1 MLSEPAS
8 SLTDLLLAA
17 VGAWCA
23 LWLRSRKGLTPH
35 WWRTLAWTAA
45 AAFAGAVHHGF
56 ATASDR
62 WTDPSWAVVTFL
74 VVVAISY
81 LLAAAVDEVLG
92 PGRARA
98 FWVLRS
104 ASLLAYVV
112 VAATIGASIG
122 AILLSEGVTML
133 AVLALWVIGLRRR
146 HPRAPAVI
154 VALVASMV
162 AAVIRAAP
170 ADLVA
175 PTGLDPTSLYHLA
188 QIPGLV
194 LLARAAA
201 ASNARTMPDTPTI
214 CAMAQRILVVD
225 DEQSIRTIVEYA
237 LKDAGFDVVTAARGD
252 DALAA
257 MERDA
262 VDLVVLDVM
271 LPGMDGLEVCQRIR
285 AERNVPIIML
295 SARGEE
301 LDKVL
306 GLELGAD
313 DYVTKPFSPR
323 ELVSRV
329 KANLRRGR
337 MDGEHED
344 SLRFGDLEIDPV
356 ARAVTR
362 ADEDI
367 TLTLSEF
374 EILLK
379 LARSPRRVFTR
390 QELMDHLWKG
400 TFYGDL
406 RSVDVHVRHLRQKI
420 ERDASNPQLIRTVRG
435 VGYAFGGEDGA
446 GV

>member
-1 MLSEPAS
+1 M
-8 SLTDLLLAA
+8 
-17 VGAWCA
+17 G
-23 LWLRSRKGLTPH
+23 
-35 WWRTLAWTAA
+35 
-45 AAFAGAVHHGF
+45 
-56 ATASDR
+56 
-62 WTDPSWAVVTFL
+62 
-74 VVVAISY
+74 
-81 LLAAAVDEVLG
+81 
-92 PGRARA
+92 
-98 FWVLRS
+98 
-104 ASLLAYVV
+104 
-112 VAATIGASIG
+112 
-122 AILLSEGVTML
+122 
-133 AVLALWVIGLRRR
+133 
-146 HPRAPAVI
+146 
-154 VALVASMV
+154 
-162 AAVIRAAP
+162 
-170 ADLVA
+170 
-175 PTGLDPTSLYHLA
+175 
-188 QIPGLV
+188 
-194 LLARAAA
+194 
-201 ASNARTMPDTPTI
+201 
-214 CAMAQRILVVD
+214 QRILVVD

-237 LKDAGFDVVTAARGD
+237 LKEAGFEVVTAARGD

-257 MERDA
+257 MERDPI
-262 VDLVVLDVM
+262 DLVVLDVM

-344 SLRFGDLEIDPV
+344 SLIFGDLEIDPV

-362 ADEDI
+362 GDEDV

-406 RSVDVHVRHLRQKI
+406 RSVDVHVRHLRQKV
-420 ERDASNPQLIRTVRG
+420 ERDPANPLLIRTVRG

-446 GV
+446 SG

>member
-1 MLSEPAS
+1 
-8 SLTDLLLAA
+8 
-17 VGAWCA
+17 
-23 LWLRSRKGLTPH
+23 
-35 WWRTLAWTAA
+35 
-45 AAFAGAVHHGF
+45 
-56 ATASDR
+56 
-62 WTDPSWAVVTFL
+62 
-74 VVVAISY
+74 
-81 LLAAAVDEVLG
+81 
-92 PGRARA
+92 
-98 FWVLRS
+98 
-104 ASLLAYVV
+104 
-112 VAATIGASIG
+112 
-122 AILLSEGVTML
+122 
-133 AVLALWVIGLRRR
+133 
-146 HPRAPAVI
+146 
-154 VALVASMV
+154 
-162 AAVIRAAP
+162 
-170 ADLVA
+170 
-175 PTGLDPTSLYHLA
+175 
-188 QIPGLV
+188 
-194 LLARAAA
+194 
-201 ASNARTMPDTPTI
+201 
-214 CAMAQRILVVD
+214 MAQRILVVD
-225 DEQSIRTIVEYA
+225 DEQSIRTIIEYA
-237 LKDAGFDVVTAARGD
+237 LRDAGFDVVTAARGD

-257 MERDA
+257 MEREPI
-262 VDLVVLDVM
+262 DLVVLDVM
-271 LPGMDGLEVCQRIR
+271 LPGMDGLEVCQKIR
-285 AERNVPIIML
+285 AERNIPIIML

-362 ADEDI
+362 ADEDL

-420 ERDASNPQLIRTVRG
+420 ERDASNPLLIRTVRG
-435 VGYAFGGEDGA
+435 VGYAFGGEDGTS
-446 GV
+446 G

>member
-1 MLSEPAS
+1 
-8 SLTDLLLAA
+8 
-17 VGAWCA
+17 
-23 LWLRSRKGLTPH
+23 
-35 WWRTLAWTAA
+35 
-45 AAFAGAVHHGF
+45 
-56 ATASDR
+56 
-62 WTDPSWAVVTFL
+62 
-74 VVVAISY
+74 
-81 LLAAAVDEVLG
+81 
-92 PGRARA
+92 
-98 FWVLRS
+98 
-104 ASLLAYVV
+104 
-112 VAATIGASIG
+112 
-122 AILLSEGVTML
+122 
-133 AVLALWVIGLRRR
+133 
-146 HPRAPAVI
+146 
-154 VALVASMV
+154 
-162 AAVIRAAP
+162 
-170 ADLVA
+170 
-175 PTGLDPTSLYHLA
+175 
-188 QIPGLV
+188 
-194 LLARAAA
+194 
-201 ASNARTMPDTPTI
+201 
-214 CAMAQRILVVD
+214 MAQRILVVD

-257 MERDA
+257 MERDPI
-262 VDLVVLDVM
+262 DLVVLDVM
-271 LPGMDGLEVCQRIR
+271 LPGMDGLEVCRRLR
-285 AERNVPIIML
+285 AERNLPIIML

-337 MDGEHED
+337 MDGEHEE

-356 ARAVTR
+356 ARTVSR
-362 ADEDI
+362 ADVDL

-420 ERDASNPQLIRTVRG
+420 ERDASSPQLIRTVRG
-435 VGYAFGGEDGA
+435 VGYAFGGEEGA
-446 GV
+446 AV

>member
-1 MLSEPAS
+1 
-8 SLTDLLLAA
+8 
-17 VGAWCA
+17 
-23 LWLRSRKGLTPH
+23 
-35 WWRTLAWTAA
+35 
-45 AAFAGAVHHGF
+45 
-56 ATASDR
+56 
-62 WTDPSWAVVTFL
+62 
-74 VVVAISY
+74 
-81 LLAAAVDEVLG
+81 
-92 PGRARA
+92 
-98 FWVLRS
+98 
-104 ASLLAYVV
+104 
-112 VAATIGASIG
+112 
-122 AILLSEGVTML
+122 
-133 AVLALWVIGLRRR
+133 
-146 HPRAPAVI
+146 
-154 VALVASMV
+154 
-162 AAVIRAAP
+162 
-170 ADLVA
+170 
-175 PTGLDPTSLYHLA
+175 
-188 QIPGLV
+188 
-194 LLARAAA
+194 
-201 ASNARTMPDTPTI
+201 
-214 CAMAQRILVVD
+214 VVD

-257 MERDA
+257 MERDT

-285 AERNVPIIML
+285 AQRNVPIIML

-301 LDKVL
+301 LDRVL

-362 ADEDI
+362 ADVDL

-420 ERDASNPQLIRTVRG
+420 ERDASNPRLIRTVRG
-435 VGYAFGGEDGA
+435 VGYAFGGEDA
-446 GV
+446 ADE